1 MNGDK
6 QDRVASPTEWE
17 VTKEIDGFEVTAAFY
32 PGFARAIEVNGVSL
46 YDQKADGPYP
56 FNLPDGQPLLTSSPL
71 VFSSTRGYRV
81 ELQLNDL
88 DHAIGR
94 IELVLRPPTKTEGG
108 VVAFQVDGG
117 DRWAIDNTPVICPP
131 FC

>member
-6 QDRVASPTEWE
+6 QDRVPSPTELV
-17 VTKEIDGFEVTAAFY
+17 VTKEIGGFVVTAEFY

-46 YDQKADGPYP
+46 YDQKADGPFP

-71 VFSSTRGYRV
+71 ILSSTKGYSV
-81 ELQLNDL
+81 ELQLNDSN
-88 DHAIGR
+88 HAIGR
-94 IELVLRPPTKTEGG
+94 LELVLRPPPKTDGG
-108 VVAFQVDGG
+108 VVAFQADEG